1 MTPEDRQRMLRLLLP
16 LVAVLVGTLLTVF
29 AFLLAGFAS
38 SACHCSRPITVAF
51 PYAALIWATGKW
63 QPEGAAVMAF
73 QFPGYALVIALAKTR
88 ALRKRY
94 ALILLAI
101 HAVATVVGFMF
112 YKG

>member
-1 MTPEDRQRMLRLLLP
+1 
-16 LVAVLVGTLLTVF
+16 
-29 AFLLAGFAS
+29 
-38 SACHCSRPITVAF
+38 
-51 PYAALIWATGKW
+51 
-63 QPEGAAVMAF
+63 MAF

-101 HAVATVVGFMF
+101 HVVATVVGFMF